1 MPLLPTTIQDLVQ
14 TDIMDASLEGVEI
27 TLDTWANVLGQ
38 WLNTDLPTFIV
49 TAINPK
55 AVDLTVASMTGPM
68 PDGIPAIQGAFTS
81 FGVTLAANA
90 VGTGGPS
97 VAPSVPF
104 VLATVVPA
112 GMASPPAPSST
123 VSAAWAGILS
133 SWLGSGVFF
142 SGTPATPVPVAWVL

>member
-49 TAINPK
+49 TAINPT

-68 PDGIPAIQGAFTS
+68 PDGIVAIQGKFTT
-81 FGVTLAANA
+81 FGTTLATNA

-97 VAPSVPF
+97 VPPSVPF
-104 VLATVVPA
+104 LMAPIVPA

-123 VSAAWAGILS
+123 VSLAWATALIG
-133 SWLGSGVFF
+133 WLGSGIFL